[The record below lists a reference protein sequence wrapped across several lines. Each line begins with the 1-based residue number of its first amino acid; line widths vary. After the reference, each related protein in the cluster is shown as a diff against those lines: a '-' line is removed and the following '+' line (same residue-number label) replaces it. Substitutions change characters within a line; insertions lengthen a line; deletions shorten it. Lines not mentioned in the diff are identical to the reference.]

1 MKNNLSFVT
10 ILSQNYVQKLDIKD
24 MLLYLNYYKRKY
36 KFEVFSRLIEWN
48 IIRSEPQL
56 TVYIIFYWKVGINTW
71 REIFLVS

>member
-36 KFEVFSRLIEWN
+36 KFEVFSRLIE
-48 IIRSEPQL
+48 
-56 TVYIIFYWKVGINTW
+56 
-71 REIFLVS
+71 